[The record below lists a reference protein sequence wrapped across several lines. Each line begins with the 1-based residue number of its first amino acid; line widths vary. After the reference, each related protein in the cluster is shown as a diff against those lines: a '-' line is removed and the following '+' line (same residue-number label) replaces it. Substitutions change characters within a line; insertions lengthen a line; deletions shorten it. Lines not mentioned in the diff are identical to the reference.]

1 MALLMSAIDATI
13 VSVSLPTLEIDLHAN
28 LAWVGWTLNGY
39 QLAETIVM
47 PIVGKLSDEWGRKR
61 LFLGAVVLFTA
72 SSMLAGLAPNIYWLI
87 VFRALQGLGGG
98 AFMPSATGIISDAF
112 TKRRA
117 TAIGLF
123 GSIFPI
129 GGILGP
135 NLGGFIIDH
144 FSWRW
149 IFYVNVPIGI
159 ALFVLGL
166 AMLPKDAVVS
176 KKSRIDMVGATLFGM
191 GMVSVLYGM
200 TTWADHP
207 QEVNPLTWVF
217 FAVGV
222 ALLAVFAW
230 HEGRIPSPIIDIQ
243 LLRWR
248 PFLATNLYNFIF
260 GAAIFGFFSFI
271 PYYAITA
278 YGMTAGESGIVLS
291 PRSLMMIIMSAL
303 SSLFLIRFG
312 YRRPMIIG
320 VLLIAASLFLLSRGY
335 HDVTLLGLHVP
346 NLALLAMMIL
356 VSGIGLGIANPASS
370 NAALDLIPEKVAAAS
385 GIRGMF
391 RFTGG
396 TLGTGA
402 LILVLSHFPDKAVG
416 LQYIFL
422 FFGFMM
428 LALIPIVFLIPDTAR
443 QRHLAGQKSIHPN
456 RGGDT

>member
-1 MALLMSAIDATI
+1 
-13 VSVSLPTLEIDLHAN
+13 
-28 LAWVGWTLNGY
+28 
-39 QLAETIVM
+39 
-47 PIVGKLSDEWGRKR
+47 
-61 LFLGAVVLFTA
+61 
-72 SSMLAGLAPNIYWLI
+72 
-87 VFRALQGLGGG
+87 
-98 AFMPSATGIISDAF
+98 
-112 TKRRA
+112 
-117 TAIGLF
+117 
-123 GSIFPI
+123 
-129 GGILGP
+129 
-135 NLGGFIIDH
+135 
-144 FSWRW
+144 
-149 IFYVNVPIGI
+149 
-159 ALFVLGL
+159 
-166 AMLPKDAVVS
+166 
-176 KKSRIDMVGATLFGM
+176 
-191 GMVSVLYGM
+191 M

-207 QEVNPLTWVF
+207 QEVNPLTWVL

-222 ALLAVFAW
+222 ALLVIFGW

-248 PFLATNLYNFIF
+248 PFLATNLYNLIF
-260 GAAIFGFFSFI
+260 GAAISGFFSFI
-271 PYYAITA
+271 PYYAIVA

-335 HDVTLLGLHVP
+335 HDVILLGLHVP
-346 NLALLAMMIL
+346 NLALLAMMIV

-422 FFGFMM
+422 FFSFMM

-443 QRHLAGQKSIHPN
+443 QRHLAGQKSSHQASN
-456 RGGDT
+456 ENGS